1 MSTLSIVYVLSNPA
15 MPGLVKIGY
24 TAAPD
29 ANARIGQ
36 LYTTG
41 VPVPFKLEYACR
53 TANPEQVERALHEA
67 FGPNRLNPKRE
78 FFQIGA
84 NQAIAILKLL
94 HVGEDVTEEVEQQ
107 PTAPDVDQAS
117 IAAGERLEI
126 RRRPKLSFD
135 ALGIPVGAQ
144 LAFVRDPAVTATIEP
159 GNKVRL
165 HGDVMSLT
173 RATRKALKLPESAH
187 DRHPAPLWNYE
198 ERNLADIYDE
208 FHGEDETTE

>member
-1 MSTLSIVYVLSNPA
+1 MSALSVVYVLSNPA

-24 TAAPD
+24 TTAPD

-41 VPVPFKLEYACR
+41 VPVPFRLEYACR
-53 TANPEQVERALHEA
+53 TATPERVERALHEA

-107 PTAPDVDQAS
+107 PAAPEVDQAS
-117 IAAGERLEI
+117 ITAGERLEI

-135 ALGIPVGAQ
+135 ALGIPVGAM
-144 LAFVRDPAVTATIEP
+144 LSFVRDPNIKASVEA
-159 GNKVRL
+159 GNRVRL
-165 HGDVMSLT
+165 DGDVMSLT

-187 DRHPAPLWNYE
+187 DRHPAPLWNYGE
-198 ERNLADIYDE
+198 HNLADVYDA
-208 FHGEDETTE
+208 FHGEDEVTE